1 MDQSKALP
9 FLSEHLMKKY
19 KKAIEDYSIS
29 IIINRE
35 YENSYLYRGLSF
47 KNIKYYKSAMK
58 DYN

>member
-1 MDQSKALP
+1 
-9 FLSEHLMKKY
+9 MKKY

-29 IIINRE
+29 IMINQE

-47 KNIKYYKSAMK
+47 KNIKDYKSAMQ